1 MRFWLLLFLIFL
13 VGCQS
18 EEVIRTSGETLPA
31 VVEITELPDK
41 VDAQNSLEKVAV
53 EIEEPV
59 EDILEEEV
67 VEEEEEAPEIAT
79 DEETEEE
86 DVVEVIEVIIG
97 EVTYPWHENVLAT
110 QFGIGVLGPATAW
123 DCHAQTHYGGVDN
136 VINRSG
142 WHPLEFTPKEN
153 PFYVALPYTD
163 IGPDGAHKQ
172 EIPWYDASVDA
183 GDDYTFL
190 KNRWVAVQR
199 NDVTCYAQWEDCLP
213 KDNGACTAFSYVFGA
228 DDPTYPGI
236 DISPAMSDCLGM
248 DAPDDLEFGHSDD
261 YVSWQ
266 FVDDVPAGPWL
277 DIVTTSGVDW
287 VDC

>member
-1 MRFWLLLFLIFL
+1 MRFLFVVFL
-13 VGCQS
+13 VLLAGCQS
-18 EEVIRTSGETLPA
+18 EEIIRTSGEALPEVA
-31 VVEITELPDK
+31 EITQEIGE
-41 VDAQNSLEKVAV
+41 VDAQDFL
-53 EIEEPV
+53 EEPV
-59 EDILEEEV
+59 EEIFEEEV
-67 VEEEEEAPEIAT
+67 IEEEVT
-79 DEETEEE
+79 DEEIFEEE
-86 DVVEVIEVIIG
+86 GAVPEELVEEIEIIV
-97 EVTYPWHENVLAT
+97 EETYPWHENVLAT

-142 WHPLEFTPKEN
+142 WHPLAFTPKEN

-183 GDDYTFL
+183 GDGYTFL

-199 NDVTCYAQWEDCLP
+199 NDATCYAQWEDCLP

-266 FVDDVPAGPWL
+266 FVDEAPDGPWQE
-277 DIVTTSGVDW
+277 IVTTSGVDW
-287 VDC
+287 DDC